1 MLQCGKKYIIKGY
14 NKEIHPQ
21 YRLSLLAMGLIP
33 GASFLVK
40 RFAPFSSTVQIELEQ
55 FNLSLRSNELQQIL
69 LETI

>member
-1 MLQCGKKYIIKGY
+1 MLLCGKKYVIKGY
-14 NKEIHPQ
+14 DKKINPQ

-55 FNLSLRSNELQQIL
+55 FNLSLRATELQQVVLEIL
-69 LETI
+69 